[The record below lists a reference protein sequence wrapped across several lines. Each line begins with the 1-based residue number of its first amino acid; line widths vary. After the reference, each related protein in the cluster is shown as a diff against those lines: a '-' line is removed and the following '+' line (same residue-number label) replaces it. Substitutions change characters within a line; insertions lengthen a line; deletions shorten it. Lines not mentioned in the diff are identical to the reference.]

1 MQPTNPTLPYPTL
14 PYSTTTQPHLILL
27 SAQAL
32 FCYVV
37 LNIGCDTVETA
48 ELVQLVRKHI
58 GPFAKPER
66 VVVIPG
72 LPKTRSGKCMRRILR
87 KIAEGT
93 TDLTKIGD
101 MSTLADS
108 SIPDKILKC
117 VLDSA

>member
-1 MQPTNPTLPYPTL
+1 M
-14 PYSTTTQPHLILL
+14 
-27 SAQAL
+27 
-32 FCYVV
+32 
-37 LNIGCDTVETA
+37 
-48 ELVQLVRKHI
+48 QLVRKHI

-66 VVVIPG
+66 VVIIPG

-93 TDLTKIGD
+93 TDLTTIGD